1 MDNAKMNASSSHQ
14 IFRRFGFTF
23 GVIVGGSNVTYG
35 RGRAARSFVV
45 GRYGRCS
52 LNVHTVL

>member
-1 MDNAKMNASSSHQ
+1 MNASSSHQ
-14 IFRRFGFTF
+14 IFRRFGFAF